1 MATLKKIKE
10 DLKLVGTIES
20 IVEVFEEIAN
30 IRIQKIK
37 EKVLK
42 SRKMFEELLACY
54 QRVKGSYLAGVE
66 SGILKEAKLKEKG
79 GSCVVFLSANELF
92 YGGFIFQLWEKT
104 KMLIKAKKPNCL
116 VTIGS
121 IGKSLISKEKFAF
134 KTYAFEVEELSIR
147 EREISQIVEILENY
161 FPIFIVH
168 GKYERGFVQ
177 KVKIT
182 EISEKRLP
190 PPLEEIK
197 TPEVYIFEPSV
208 EEVLEFFEREIVK
221 VLFLQTILEHYL
233 AKLAARVSAM
243 FQAREKA
250 KALKKKLQIEEI
262 KKKREMLNKKQ
273 IELFGSHSLWK

>member
-1 MATLKKIKE
+1 MKTLKKIKE
-10 DLKLVGTIES
+10 DLKLVGTLENI
-20 IVEVFEEIAN
+20 IEVFEEIAN
-30 IRIQKIK
+30 IKMRQIK

-66 SGILKEAKLKEKG
+66 SGILKEAKFKEKQG
-79 GSCVVFLSANELF
+79 TCIVFLSANELF

-104 KMLIKAKKPNCL
+104 KMLIKTKKPKCL

-121 IGKSLISKEKFAF
+121 IGKSLISKEKFTF
-134 KTYAFEVEELSIR
+134 KSYAFEFEELKIG
-147 EREISQIVEILENY
+147 EKEISQVMEILENY

-168 GKYERGFVQ
+168 GKYERGFLQ
-177 KVKIT
+177 KIKIT

-190 PPLEEIK
+190 PPLEEMK
-197 TPEVYIFEPSV
+197 TPEIYIFEPSV
-208 EEVLEFFEREIVK
+208 EEVLNFFEREIVK
-221 VLFLQTILEHYL
+221 VLFLQTILEHHL
-233 AKLAARVSAM
+233 AKLAARVIAM

-250 KALKKKLQIEEI
+250 KILKRKLKIEEMKR
-262 KKKREMLNKKQ
+262 KKELLNKRQ